1 MRYLSLSWK
10 MLILLLSILLVL
22 ITWFTS
28 LSLLHMNQQFNRQQ
42 AQRKAQGQQYF
53 QLYNQSVD
61 QQLLS
66 WMQSFADLQNLHE
79 AAHFGDFSHALALQA
94 DSLQMNYAVQGFSLF
109 YDGQVQ
115 LRQGDIA
122 QDDAHALVQQTLL
135 EQRPIS
141 NIHCDKHCTKS
152 LSLPLLNSHGDV
164 AILVLETTLT
174 DVLFSLHRTLSTEVA
189 ILKRRPGDTLAQQ
202 FAVLQASDHEQMR
215 RIAQYVPDD
224 MSVDT
229 ILRDGVIIFFDNSS
243 YFLHLIPLNQQAE
256 ETHFLL
262 MVEDVTQGM
271 QDKQRYEQQIFT
283 VAGSCFIAV
292 LLLILYITRRIS
304 RRILKLAAA
313 LPLLAQRRY
322 AEFRQQSLGKP
333 GMFQDE
339 LNTFNDSVLRLS
351 HELEHLDLQLAD
363 NTASL
368 ERMAMFDT
376 LTGLANRN
384 MLQYQIQQA
393 LASLAQRTGYVGL
406 LFLDLDKF
414 KTVNNSRSHAI
425 GDQLLI
431 ETSQR
436 LRAVTSAAEVVCRF
450 GGDEFVIVLS
460 HLDSPSQIEELAVS
474 VMAQFT
480 TPFTLEHVA
489 VTLSASIGISYTNNP
504 QYGGDELI
512 RQADLA
518 MYQAKN
524 NGRNCYVVFNE
535 KMSSDLAARLQLEVE
550 LRQAISQ
557 QQFSLSLQPQ
567 VDLRSGRLF
576 GFEALLRWQHP
587 TRGLVPPDEFIS
599 VLEQTQLIVDVG
611 YWVFERSCQRYLDL
625 MGLGLHDVIIAV
637 NVAADQFLQPDF
649 ALRLADILQKYQLS
663 ASHFELELTESTLV
677 SHVSQTL
684 DAMHQL
690 KLMGFRFAI
699 DDFGTGYSSLNY
711 IKQMPA
717 DTIKIDKSF
726 VMAMLESSSD
736 YQIIVSTIAMVQ
748 KLGLQVVAEGV
759 ESLAHLQL
767 LQQYHCDLAQ
777 GYYLSRPIPETQLA
791 DFVRE
796 QVLQQNW
803 PAALLRRPEH

>member
-243 YFLHLIPLNQQAE
+243 YFLHLILLNQQAE

-271 QDKQRYEQQIFT
+271 QDKQRYEQQI
-283 VAGSCFIAV
+283 S
-292 LLLILYITRRIS
+292 LL
-304 RRILKLAAA
+304 
-313 LPLLAQRRY
+313 P
-322 AEFRQQSLGKP
+322 
-333 GMFQDE
+333 
-339 LNTFNDSVLRLS
+339 
-351 HELEHLDLQLAD
+351 
-363 NTASL
+363 
-368 ERMAMFDT
+368 
-376 LTGLANRN
+376 
-384 MLQYQIQQA
+384 
-393 LASLAQRTGYVGL
+393 
-406 LFLDLDKF
+406 
-414 KTVNNSRSHAI
+414 
-425 GDQLLI
+425 
-431 ETSQR
+431 
-436 LRAVTSAAEVVCRF
+436 VV
-450 GGDEFVIVLS
+450 
-460 HLDSPSQIEELAVS
+460 
-474 VMAQFT
+474 
-480 TPFTLEHVA
+480 
-489 VTLSASIGISYTNNP
+489 
-504 QYGGDELI
+504 
-512 RQADLA
+512 
-518 MYQAKN
+518 
-524 NGRNCYVVFNE
+524 
-535 KMSSDLAARLQLEVE
+535 
-550 LRQAISQ
+550 
-557 QQFSLSLQPQ
+557 
-567 VDLRSGRLF
+567 
-576 GFEALLRWQHP
+576 ALLP
-587 TRGLVPPDEFIS
+587 
-599 VLEQTQLIVDVG
+599 
-611 YWVFERSCQRYLDL
+611 C
-625 MGLGLHDVIIAV
+625 
-637 NVAADQFLQPDF
+637 
-649 ALRLADILQKYQLS
+649 
-663 ASHFELELTESTLV
+663 
-677 SHVSQTL
+677 
-684 DAMHQL
+684 
-690 KLMGFRFAI
+690 
-699 DDFGTGYSSLNY
+699 
-711 IKQMPA
+711 
-717 DTIKIDKSF
+717 
-726 VMAMLESSSD
+726 
-736 YQIIVSTIAMVQ
+736 
-748 KLGLQVVAEGV
+748 
-759 ESLAHLQL
+759 
-767 LQQYHCDLAQ
+767 
-777 GYYLSRPIPETQLA
+777 YY
-791 DFVRE
+791 
-796 QVLQQNW
+796 
-803 PAALLRRPEH
+803 

>member
-174 DVLFSLHRTLSTEVA
+174 NVLFSLHRTLSTEVA

-202 FAVLQASDHEQMR
+202 FAVLQASDYEQMR

-611 YWVFERSCQRYLDL
+611 YWVFERSCQRYLEL

-711 IKQMPA
+711 IKQMPV

>member
-711 IKQMPA
+711 IKQMPV

>member
-202 FAVLQASDHEQMR
+202 FAVLQASDYEQMR

-611 YWVFERSCQRYLDL
+611 YWVFERSCQRYLEL

-711 IKQMPA
+711 IKQMPV

>member
-53 QLYNQSVD
+53 QLYNQSVN

-66 WMQSFADLQNLHE
+66 WMQSFADLQNLNE
-79 AAHFGDFSHALALQA
+79 AAHFGAFSHALALQA
-94 DSLQMNYAVQGFSLF
+94 DSLQMNYAVQGISLF

-115 LRQGDIA
+115 LLQGEISP
-122 QDDAHALVQQTLL
+122 DDAHALVQQTLL

-141 NIHCDKHCTKS
+141 NIHCNKHCTKS
-152 LSLPLLNSHGDV
+152 LSLPLLNSHGDI

-174 DVLFSLHRTLSTEVA
+174 DVLFSLHQTLSTEVA
-189 ILKRRPGDTLAQQ
+189 ILMRRPGDTLAQQ
-202 FAVLQASDHEQMR
+202 FTVLQASDHEQMR
-215 RIAQYVPDD
+215 RIAQSVPGNMD
-224 MSVDT
+224 VDT
-229 ILRDGVIIFFDNSS
+229 ILRDGVIIFIDTRS
-243 YFLHLIPLNQQAE
+243 YFLHLIQLNQQDE

-262 MVEDVTQGM
+262 MVEDVTHAM

-304 RRILKLAAA
+304 RRILKLAGA

-322 AEFRQQSLGKP
+322 VEFRQQSLVKP

-384 MLQYQIQQA
+384 MLQYQIQLA
-393 LASLAQRTGYVGL
+393 LASLAQRPGFVGL

-431 ETSQR
+431 ETSKR
-436 LRAVTSAAEVVCRF
+436 LRSVTAAAEVVCRF
-450 GGDEFVIVLS
+450 GGDEFVIVLPQ
-460 HLDSPSQIEELAVS
+460 LDSPSQIEQLAIR
-474 VMAQFT
+474 VMEQFT

-489 VTLSASIGISYTNNP
+489 ITLSASIGISYTNNP
-504 QYGGDELI
+504 QQGEDELI

-535 KMSSDLAARLQLEVE
+535 KMSSDLASRLQLEVE

-649 ALRLADILQKYQLS
+649 ALRLAGILQQYQLS
-663 ASHFELELTESTLV
+663 ATHFELELTESTLV

-690 KLMGFRFAI
+690 KAMGFRFAI

-711 IKQMPA
+711 IKQMPV

-736 YQIIVSTIAMVQ
+736 FQIIVSTIAMVQ

-796 QVLQQNW
+796 QVLEKNW

>member
-243 YFLHLIPLNQQAE
+243 YFLHLILLNQQAE

-384 MLQYQIQQA
+384 MLHYQIQQA

-711 IKQMPA
+711 IKQMPV

-791 DFVRE
+791 DFVRD

>member
-1 MRYLSLSWK
+1 M
-10 MLILLLSILLVL
+10 
-22 ITWFTS
+22 
-28 LSLLHMNQQFNRQQ
+28 
-42 AQRKAQGQQYF
+42 
-53 QLYNQSVD
+53 
-61 QQLLS
+61 
-66 WMQSFADLQNLHE
+66 
-79 AAHFGDFSHALALQA
+79 
-94 DSLQMNYAVQGFSLF
+94 
-109 YDGQVQ
+109 
-115 LRQGDIA
+115 
-122 QDDAHALVQQTLL
+122 
-135 EQRPIS
+135 
-141 NIHCDKHCTKS
+141 
-152 LSLPLLNSHGDV
+152 
-164 AILVLETTLT
+164 
-174 DVLFSLHRTLSTEVA
+174 
-189 ILKRRPGDTLAQQ
+189 
-202 FAVLQASDHEQMR
+202 
-215 RIAQYVPDD
+215 
-224 MSVDT
+224 
-229 ILRDGVIIFFDNSS
+229 
-243 YFLHLIPLNQQAE
+243 
-256 ETHFLL
+256 
-262 MVEDVTQGM
+262 
-271 QDKQRYEQQIFT
+271 
-283 VAGSCFIAV
+283 

-384 MLQYQIQQA
+384 MLHYQIQQA

-711 IKQMPA
+711 IKQMPV

-791 DFVRE
+791 DFVRD